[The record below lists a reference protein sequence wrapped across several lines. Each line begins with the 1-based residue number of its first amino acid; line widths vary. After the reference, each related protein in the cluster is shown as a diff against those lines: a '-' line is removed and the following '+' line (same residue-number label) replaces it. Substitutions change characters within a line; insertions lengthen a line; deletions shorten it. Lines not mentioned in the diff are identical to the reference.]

1 MTRRLSWAVTITL
14 AMLSAGAGTALGQQA
29 GASADGEEL
38 RIAQADPQAADRQV
52 LRDFL
57 GRDEVQRVA
66 RTSGVDLGDAE
77 RGLLA
82 LEGERLSR
90 AADQARAIDRE
101 LGAAQGEIRLSAT
114 VIIII
119 LLLIIIIVVA
129 A

>member
-1 MTRRLSWAVTITL
+1 MLVLL
-14 AMLSAGAGTALGQQA
+14 AGGTGTAFAQQE
-29 GASADGEEL
+29 SAQV
-38 RIAQADPQAADRQV
+38 AQADPQTADRQA

-57 GRDEVQRVA
+57 AREEVQKVA
-66 RTSGVDLGDAE
+66 RTSGVDLSDAE

-82 LEGERLSR
+82 LDGERLSR

-101 LGAAQGEIRLSAT
+101 LGAAQEIRLSAT

>member
-1 MTRRLSWAVTITL
+1 MRRLSWAL
-14 AMLSAGAGTALGQQA
+14 AIMLALLAGSTGTALAQQVRPADDGQPLEFAEPDQ
-29 GASADGEEL
+29 
-38 RIAQADPQAADRQV
+38 QAADRRA
-52 LRDFL
+52 LEDFL
-57 GRDEVQRVA
+57 GREEVQRVA
-66 RTSGVDLGDAE
+66 RTSGVDLGEAE
-77 RGLLA
+77 QGLLA
-82 LEGERLSR
+82 LDGERLSS

>member
-1 MTRRLSWAVTITL
+1 MRRQSWAVTIML
-14 AMLSAGAGTALGQQA
+14 ALLGGGTGTALAQQIRPA
-29 GASADGEEL
+29 VDGEPL
-38 RIAQADPQAADRQV
+38 QVAQADPQPADRQA

-57 GRDEVQRVA
+57 AREEVQRVA
-66 RTSGVDLGDAE
+66 RTSGVDLSDAG

-82 LEGERLSR
+82 LDGERLSR
-90 AADQARAIDRE
+90 AADQARTIDRE

-114 VIIII
+114 VVIII